1 MPSSSTP
8 LIDRPAEDPAQTGPG
23 YSGVQRSYFGQFS
36 LRRRV
41 LISQLPLALS
51 VLAVV
56 LLCVV
61 GQKSQVLS
69 SPVFLA
75 GVAAVGVLTVLAGII
90 PWDRVPGIGFWVI
103 PVLDFVPIAAIWD
116 ATHHSLYGTSIL
128 TAFPVFWL
136 AWSGLYPVLGITLGV
151 VGTTLT
157 IWGPHALNPHGSAR
171 DHLLESAA
179 VPLFML
185 ALAVAASVLTRSLD
199 RQREELDELL
209 SITRQ
214 QNRRLQTVL
223 DTTDV
228 GIVVTDRDGNDLLMN
243 PAQRR
248 VHLIGLPHGVEDAP
262 ERDLLLFE
270 ADGKTPIPA
279 EDRPA
284 HRAVRGESFSGR
296 LIAIGV
302 DGSQQ
307 FLSVSA
313 QAMRDENGTFDGTV
327 LVFQNVTDLLDAIQA
342 REKFLADISHELR
355 TPLTSII
362 GFLDLAVEDNQ
373 DETII
378 GYLNTSQR
386 NADRL
391 LTLVND
397 LLQTAAGGTAVTPEP
412 TDLARLVRHS
422 AESAQIQADNAG
434 ITLQVR
440 APDTLIMQADPV
452 KMNQVADNL
461 ISNAI
466 KYTPTGG
473 TVTVSAAPAGDCAEL
488 IVTDTGIGI
497 SAEEQQK
504 LFTNFYRTEHVR
516 RAAIPGTGLGLA
528 ITRGLVRA
536 HGGEIT
542 VTSEKG
548 TGSTFTVSLPVDG
561 PATGTPA
568 NASTSPR

>member
-1 MPSSSTP
+1 
-8 LIDRPAEDPAQTGPG
+8 
-23 YSGVQRSYFGQFS
+23 
-36 LRRRV
+36 
-41 LISQLPLALS
+41 
-51 VLAVV
+51 
-56 LLCVV
+56 
-61 GQKSQVLS
+61 
-69 SPVFLA
+69 
-75 GVAAVGVLTVLAGII
+75 
-90 PWDRVPGIGFWVI
+90 
-103 PVLDFVPIAAIWD
+103 
-116 ATHHSLYGTSIL
+116 
-128 TAFPVFWL
+128 
-136 AWSGLYPVLGITLGV
+136 
-151 VGTTLT
+151 
-157 IWGPHALNPHGSAR
+157 
-171 DHLLESAA
+171 
-179 VPLFML
+179 
-185 ALAVAASVLTRSLD
+185 
-199 RQREELDELL
+199 
-209 SITRQ
+209 
-214 QNRRLQTVL
+214 
-223 DTTDV
+223 
-228 GIVVTDRDGNDLLMN
+228 
-243 PAQRR
+243 
-248 VHLIGLPHGVEDAP
+248 
-262 ERDLLLFE
+262 
-270 ADGKTPIPA
+270 
-279 EDRPA
+279 
-284 HRAVRGESFSGR
+284 
-296 LIAIGV
+296 
-302 DGSQQ
+302 
-307 FLSVSA
+307 
-313 QAMRDENGTFDGTV
+313 MRDENGTFDGTV